1 MFNQTTDDIFSV
13 DIRDMNSDGFVNDDV
28 QYDTRCALL
37 DSVYDSE
44 IIDCVNK

>member
-1 MFNQTTDDIFSV
+1 MLNQTTHDICSV
-13 DIRDMNSDGFVNDDV
+13 DMRDMDSGIFLNDDV